1 MPWVPGGVSTVIKGA
16 KGTKKA
22 YNTLTKSKKVVNNTN
37 NIKIDI
43 SDERFKIQRCGK
55 EFEDYKRWDEI
66 RNEAIAYRL

>member
-1 MPWVPGGVSTVIKGA
+1 MFDYI
-16 KGTKKA
+16 
-22 YNTLTKSKKVVNNTN
+22 LVNN
-37 NIKIDI
+37 IRIDI